1 MPEFPEHY
9 ILATGGK
16 DVRRLR
22 ILHQVYGPGTE
33 AMFGRLG
40 LRDGLRVLEV
50 GCGSGNIA
58 CWVAERVGPGGS
70 VLGIDNS
77 PGQVEQARQLARERG
92 LRNVEFQVADAYSP
106 KLPEESFDLAYCR
119 LVLMHL
125 THPRDALAIMR
136 SLVKPGGTVACEE
149 MTQNVWLCDP
159 PSDPVRRF
167 YELVQA
173 LGERI
178 GEDYCLGASLHRLF
192 VEVGFEQPEVGAN
205 FPLAIRGEQKQ
216 LLGLTFD
223 EFGPELVRLGLATQE
238 EVGRVTAGLMAVA
251 ADQTTLMG
259 FPLVTQVWAKR

>member
-22 ILHQVYGPGTE
+22 ILHEVYGPGTE
-33 AMFGRLG
+33 VLLGRFG
-40 LRDGLRVLEV
+40 LRDGMRVLEV
-50 GCGSGNIA
+50 GCGSGNTA
-58 CWVAERVGPGGS
+58 CRVAKRVGPSGS

-77 PGQVEQARQLARERG
+77 PDQVEQARQMARNRG

-106 KLPEESFDLAYCR
+106 RLPEESFDLAYCR

-125 THPRDALAIMR
+125 THPKDALAIMR
-136 SLVKPGGTVACEE
+136 SLVKPGGAVACEE
-149 MTQNVWLCDP
+149 MVQSVWLCDP

-167 YELVQA
+167 HELAMA

-178 GEDYCLGASLHRLF
+178 GEHFCLGAELHRLF
-192 VEVGFEQPEVGAN
+192 YEVGFQQPEVGAN

-223 EFGPELVRLGLATQE
+223 EFGPELVRLGLASLE
-238 EVGRVTAGLMAVA
+238 EVERVTAGLMAVA